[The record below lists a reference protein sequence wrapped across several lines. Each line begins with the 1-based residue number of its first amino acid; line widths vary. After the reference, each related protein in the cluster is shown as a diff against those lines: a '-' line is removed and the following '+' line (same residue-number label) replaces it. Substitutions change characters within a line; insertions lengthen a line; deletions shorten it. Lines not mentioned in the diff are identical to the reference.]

1 MLMGADMPA
10 AVKSSGLRTQISS
23 SWSGVG
29 IGKNLM
35 EEQCSQM
42 VFIKGWE
49 FECSWWQ
56 RERNVRYKQKG
67 TG

>member
-1 MLMGADMPA
+1 MPA

-42 VFIKGWE
+42 VLLRWNLSVPGG
-49 FECSWWQ
+49 
-56 RERNVRYKQKG
+56 REREM
-67 TG
+67 